1 MKLHAI
7 FLSFLLCL
15 FITPARA
22 DDAGLRFIKSRGYV
36 VCGTDLSSKTLA
48 YKDEDGFWKG
58 IDADICRNFAQAI
71 FGNDEYFRLKNVPEN
86 QAAYALDSNQIDF
99 MLGNST
105 LSAKQEIAAPIAA
118 VDVLYY
124 DKQVFA
130 SRQKTKATSMEDFK
144 GAKVCV
150 LDNSTDIANL
160 NEYNHRYALELK
172 LLPFPTMNAT
182 KQAFLLNRC
191 ELICGSEVYLRGIKN
206 SLVAKD
212 TTVMVLPETIAYRP
226 IYAYSAKTN
235 PTLRIIGK
243 WIINAPKLAEQQG
256 ITSKNTDA
264 FIGVRDASLRN
275 LLGEEEDLWKSF
287 GLNPKW
293 VAHSLKARGNFS
305 EIFERNLGKE
315 SELGIGRDK
324 NYLIEKGG
332 LISAQPF
339 I

>member
-1 MKLHAI
+1 MKLKAFFFCF
-7 FLSFLLCL
+7 FLCSLA
-15 FITPARA
+15 TAAQA
-22 DDAGLRFIKSRGYV
+22 DDPGLRFIRNRGYV
-36 VCGTDLSSKTLA
+36 ICGTDTSSKTLA

-71 FGNDEYFRLKNVPEN
+71 FGNDEAFRLQNIPANKAPL
-86 QAAYALDSNQIDF
+86 ALSSNQIDI
-99 MLGNST
+99 MLGNSA
-105 LSAKQEIAAPIAA
+105 LSAKQEISSPVSAI
-118 VDVLYY
+118 DVLYY

-130 SRQKTKATSMEDFK
+130 ARKDINASSMEAFK

-160 NEYNHRYALELK
+160 NAYNHKFALEFK
-172 LLPFPTMNAT
+172 ILPFPTMEAA

-191 ELICGSEVYLRGIKN
+191 ELISSSEIYLRSLNK

-212 TTVMVLPETIAYRP
+212 TTVLVLPEVIAYRP
-226 IYAYSAKTN
+226 IYAYCAKAN

-256 ITSKNTDA
+256 ITSKNVEA

-275 LLGEEEDLWKSF
+275 LLGVDENLWKDF
-287 GLNPKW
+287 GLLPKW
-293 VAHSLKARGNFS
+293 VEHALKTRGNFS
-305 EIFERNLGKE
+305 EIYEKNLGKE
-315 SELGIGRDK
+315 SKLGIDRNK

>member
-1 MKLHAI
+1 MKLRA
-7 FLSFLLCL
+7 FFFSLVLCL
-15 FITPARA
+15 SASTVLA

-36 VCGTDLSSKTLA
+36 VCGTDLSSKMLA

-71 FGNDEYFRLKNVPEN
+71 FGNDEYFRLKNVPANKAVSALNNN
-86 QAAYALDSNQIDF
+86 QVDF

-105 LSAKQEIAAPIAA
+105 LSAKQEISSPVAA

-172 LLPFPTMNAT
+172 LLPFPTLDAA

-191 ELICGSEVYLRGIKN
+191 QLISGSEIYLRGIKN

-226 IYAYSAKTN
+226 IYAYSAKAN

-256 ITSKNTDA
+256 ISSKNTDA
-264 FIGVRDASLRN
+264 FIGVRDTSLRN
-275 LLGEEEDLWKSF
+275 LLGEDEGLWKSF

-315 SELGIGRDK
+315 SELGINRDK

>member
-1 MKLHAI
+1 MKLRA
-7 FLSFLLCL
+7 FFFSLVLCL
-15 FITPARA
+15 SASTVFA

-71 FGNDEYFRLKNVPEN
+71 FGNDEYFRLKNVPANKAVSALNNN
-86 QAAYALDSNQIDF
+86 QVDF

-105 LSAKQEIAAPIAA
+105 LSAKQEISSPVAA
-118 VDVLYY
+118 VDILYY

-130 SRQKTKATSMEDFK
+130 SRQKIEATSMEDFK

-160 NEYNHRYALELK
+160 NEYNHRYALEFK
-172 LLPFPTMNAT
+172 LLPFPTLDAA
-182 KQAFLLNRC
+182 KQAFLLDRC
-191 ELICGSEVYLRGIKN
+191 QLISGSEIFLRGLN
-206 SLVAKD
+206 RSVVAKD
-212 TTVMVLPETIAYRP
+212 TSVQLLPETIAYRP
-226 IYAYSAKTN
+226 IYAYSAKAN

-275 LLGEEEDLWKSF
+275 LLGEDEGLWKSF
-287 GLNPKW
+287 GLNSKW
-293 VAHSLKARGNFS
+293 VANALKARGNFS

-315 SELGIGRDK
+315 SELGIDRDK